1 MSISDDEWFEL
12 SEKIDMIP
20 NEETA
25 ALLRNEYLIEE
36 RARLRNSPWHND
48 FSRNRIAHAVNSILA
63 KYGIA
68 EGKTVQGKAE

>member
-25 ALLRNEYLIEE
+25 ALLRNEYLLEE
-36 RARLRNSPWHND
+36 GKRLRNSPWHDD
-48 FSRNRIAHAVNSILA
+48 FRRNRIANAVNFFLS

-68 EGKTVQGKAE
+68 EGKTV